1 MWGAVRSGG
10 GSQRARCRAASAGP
24 DIAVVKEHSKRFQS
38 SVKYCSLF
46 NCLPG
51 AGAML
56 RWYSQWIASRLGWV
70 TNIDHRTLAPIEFA
84 RSHLSGGTSCKLKR
98 EISLPWPDSLLIL
111 SPLVCLI
118 TVQGTSKGCRV
129 FRLGM
134 QAICLTFKVFCLRL
148 LFLESWMMY
157 CTWR

>member
-1 MWGAVRSGG
+1 LWGAVRSGG

-56 RWYSQWIASRLGWV
+56 RWYSQWIASRLEWV

-84 RSHLSGGTSCKLKR
+84 RSHLSGGTSLQV
-98 EISLPWPDSLLIL
+98 EEGNFIALAGFTLIL
-111 SPLVCLI
+111 SPFVCLI

-157 CTWR
+157 CTRR